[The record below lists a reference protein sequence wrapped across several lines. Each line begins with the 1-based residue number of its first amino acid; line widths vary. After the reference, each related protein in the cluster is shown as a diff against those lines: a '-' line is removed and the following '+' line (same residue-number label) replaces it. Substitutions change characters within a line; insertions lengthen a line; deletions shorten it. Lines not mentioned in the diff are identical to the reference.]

1 MNYRFW
7 WWFHWCQGCFFWDLS
22 ANLQPLSIWTGNI
35 LRQCLLSWSVCFTYF
50 SYTIWFQPKIGRMW
64 SRWLRYI
71 LYMHYERG
79 LKQAHEGSDHPSFM
93 LIVRAFSA
101 TRKNRAYTT
110 DEYKEVCLRRLEMI
124 FQHCWNRSG
133 GLLLHI
139 EVPSTFWGV
148 KWLGWSWANLPKTID
163 GPPWWIILTQPMTN
177 LWKLLGMTYFL
188 RRKKNRLSTF
198 HVIVRNGSVSH
209 PFNQRRYQTNGTP
222 SHDDFQ
228 TLWIWFFPGLIR

>member
-50 SYTIWFQPKIGRMW
+50 SYTIWFQPKIERMW

-71 LYMHYERG
+71 LYMYYERG

-133 GLLLHI
+133 GLL
-139 EVPSTFWGV
+139 T
-148 KWLGWSWANLPKTID
+148 
-163 GPPWWIILTQPMTN
+163 PPWM
-177 LWKLLGMTYFL
+177 FL
-188 RRKKNRLSTF
+188 RLFGELNDWDDRGQILIPHHRDEPCISSSSLSQWPIFENFWVWHIFCVGKKTGCQLFMSLSEMA
-198 HVIVRNGSVSH
+198 
-209 PFNQRRYQTNGTP
+209 Q
-222 SHDDFQ
+222 
-228 TLWIWFFPGLIR
+228 